1 MLAATTPGDHVSE
14 ARTDDLDERLARL
27 EQHDQ
32 HLTQALELL
41 ARREAPAVKRGKN
54 WDVYAAVIASFIGL
68 LALAV
73 SGYTAYVQRQ
83 QLRAQIWPHLELE
96 FSSVLLSFSASNQ
109 GTGPARV
116 TAMRVA
122 VHGKPLRNWEEV
134 QEAAGFVEAE
144 RLRRTSFSTSVL
156 PAGKDTVLIKPGD
169 SEQARTKFQ
178 DLLPGH
184 KHAITITVC
193 YCSVLD
199 ECWTAM
205 LGFRRI
211 VLEHASSDC
220 PIAPE
225 ERFVE

>member
-1 MLAATTPGDHVSE
+1 VPEPGTGDID
-14 ARTDDLDERLARL
+14 ARIARL
-27 EQHDQ
+27 EEQDQ
-32 HLTQALELL
+32 RLTQVLEVL
-41 ARREAPAVKRGKN
+41 AQRDAAPAKAGKN
-54 WDVYAAVIASFIGL
+54 WDAYAAVIASFIGL

-83 QLRAQIWPHLELE
+83 QLRAQVWPHLELE
-96 FSSVLLSFSASNQ
+96 FSSVMLSFWASNQ

-122 VHGKPLRNWEEV
+122 VHGRPVRNWEDVEK
-134 QEAAGFVEAE
+134 AAGFVEAE
-144 RLRRTSFSTSVL
+144 HLLRSSFSTSVL
-156 PAGKDTVLIKPGD
+156 PAGKDFVLIRPAD
-169 SEQARTKFQ
+169 SEQGRTRFQ

-211 VLEHASSDC
+211 VREYASSDC
-220 PIAPE
+220 PITPE
-225 ERFVE
+225 ERFTE